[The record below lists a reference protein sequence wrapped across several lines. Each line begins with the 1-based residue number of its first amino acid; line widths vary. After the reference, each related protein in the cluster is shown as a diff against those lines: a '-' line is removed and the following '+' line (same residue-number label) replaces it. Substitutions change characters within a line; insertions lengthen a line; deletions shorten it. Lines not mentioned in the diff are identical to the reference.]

1 MYSWVSSTTPR
12 APTDTCSCLPEK
24 HKHQA
29 NLACKNSRSPYSL
42 ASTVDKWGWQQWCL
56 CHYLRVLCYAMQIF
70 YFHSVCH
77 PVIVSRIVWNSV
89 PLMVLDWCPPWIKP
103 KGTITKCL
111 YVLQRTST
119 AGFDRHTDLADFIE
133 IQRLWNYVLPPG
145 IWLVWSVSAFAS
157 QQCKCVLIALSW
169 MWRGIARSFLF
180 FFGLWRLAFVNFS
193 ACVASLSF

>member
-89 PLMVLDWCPPWIKP
+89 RLMPPLNKTQRHNHKMPLRIAANKHCRFRQAHRFGRFHWNTAALKL
-103 KGTITKCL
+103 CL
-111 YVLQRTST
+111 AT
-119 AGFDRHTDLADFIE
+119 
-133 IQRLWNYVLPPG
+133 WNL
-145 IWLVWSVSAFAS
+145 ISLVS
-157 QQCKCVLIALSW
+157 I
-169 MWRGIARSFLF
+169 
-180 FFGLWRLAFVNFS
+180 
-193 ACVASLSF
+193 SLCEPAM